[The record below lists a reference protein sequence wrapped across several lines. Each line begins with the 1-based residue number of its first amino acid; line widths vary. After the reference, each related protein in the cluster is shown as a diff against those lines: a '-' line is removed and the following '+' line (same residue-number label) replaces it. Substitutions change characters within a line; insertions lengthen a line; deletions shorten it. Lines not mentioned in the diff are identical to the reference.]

1 MSDRKR
7 TSPIRDP
14 SFRPMMRSLAIE
26 LAIYA
31 PLVTI
36 YFLIIISFAK
46 DLLLHIYYELPV
58 VYSIAT
64 LLLIVAQGVLL
75 EALTSWLL
83 RKIGLRY

>member
-1 MSDRKR
+1 MNDRKKP
-7 TSPIRDP
+7 SSQKDP
-14 SFRPMMRSLAIE
+14 SFKPLMRSLGIE

-36 YFLIIISFAK
+36 YFLIVISFAK
-46 DLLLHIYYELPV
+46 DLLLRIYYELPV
-58 VYSIAT
+58 VYSIVT

-83 RKIGLRY
+83 RKIGLRH